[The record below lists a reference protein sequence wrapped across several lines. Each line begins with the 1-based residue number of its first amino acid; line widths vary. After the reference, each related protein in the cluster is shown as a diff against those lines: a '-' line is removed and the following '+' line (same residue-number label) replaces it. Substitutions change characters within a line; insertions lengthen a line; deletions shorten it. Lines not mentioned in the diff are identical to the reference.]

1 MDKSTN
7 DTWIDKLIDEL
18 VDTKDEIT
26 ALGVLNNQSNI
37 LLEIIFNCSRL
48 NYDGDSLRINNE
60 DAIFQYLKVIC
71 PEEYKARLDALK
83 AERQAEI
90 AIARA
95 RHKKEVAAT
104 SEEA

>member
-48 NYDGDSLRINNE
+48 LES
-60 DAIFQYLKVIC
+60 
-71 PEEYKARLDALK
+71 
-83 AERQAEI
+83 
-90 AIARA
+90 
-95 RHKKEVAAT
+95 
-104 SEEA
+104 